1 MNKDYAETMRITP
14 EEIEVMKNFDVQIAD
29 RYPKVRKEYVA
40 LEELEEKMIGPEAVA
55 DSEQWEEMKWEEM
68 KKQHKALDDAFRKA
82 MKEEYGIELSEMS
95 RR

>member
-1 MNKDYAETMRITP
+1 MEESINKDYAETMRITP

-55 DSEQWEEMKWEEM
+55 DSEQWEEMK
-68 KKQHKALDDAFRKA
+68 KQHKALDDAFRKA

>member
-1 MNKDYAETMRITP
+1 MEEIMNKDYAEAMQITP
-14 EEIEVMKNFDVQIAD
+14 EEMGTMKDFDVQLAD
-29 RYPKVRKEYVA
+29 RYPKVRKEYAA
-40 LEELEEKMIGPEAVA
+40 LEELEEKMMDPEAIA
-55 DSEQWEEMKWEEM
+55 DSEKWEEM

>member
-1 MNKDYAETMRITP
+1 MNKDYAEAMQITP
-14 EEIEVMKNFDVQIAD
+14 EEMGTMKDFDVLVAD

-55 DSEQWEEMKWEEM
+55 DSEQWEEMK
-68 KKQHKALDDAFRKA
+68 KQHKALDDAFRKA

>member
-55 DSEQWEEMKWEEM
+55 DSERWEEMKT
-68 KKQHKALDDAFRKA
+68 QHKALDDAFRKA